1 MGTGPVRVLIAGGGI
16 GGLAAALCLHR
27 SGHEVTVFESVAR
40 PRELGVGINL
50 LPHSVR
56 VLHDLG
62 LEAVLR
68 EAAVQT
74 TELRFYSDDGILI
87 WAEQRGV
94 AAGNPWPQYSI
105 HRGRL
110 QMLLLDA
117 VRDEVGSGRI
127 LTGHHLA
134 AVEQDARGVTAHFDD
149 RRTGVRAG
157 TYRGDVLVGCDGL
170 HSAVRKALVPGEGPP
185 LYSGLVLWRGAV
197 EAPPFLDGRT
207 MFMAGHDRQKAVV
220 YPIRG
225 PIRPDGTVLT
235 NWVVERPVDLD
246 VTAADWNAPADP
258 AGVAGWFEEWDF
270 GWIHVGRLIDS
281 AEAAYE
287 FPMVD
292 RDPIDRWSHGRVTL
306 LGDAAHPMRPNGS
319 NGASQAI
326 LDAEAVAR
334 ALTGEGDAVTALDRY
349 DDERREATG
358 RLVLANR
365 QAGPERVMQRVRDEC
380 DGSCVGTHTCVPKAE
395 LEREA
400 NSYKVLAG
408 FDLARLR
415 GMAESAETD

>member
-1 MGTGPVRVLIAGGGI
+1 M
-16 GGLAAALCLHR
+16 
-27 SGHEVTVFESVAR
+27 
-40 PRELGVGINL
+40 
-50 LPHSVR
+50 
-56 VLHDLG
+56 
-62 LEAVLR
+62 
-68 EAAVQT
+68 
-74 TELRFYSDDGILI
+74 
-87 WAEQRGV
+87 
-94 AAGNPWPQYSI
+94 
-105 HRGRL
+105 
-110 QMLLLDA
+110 
-117 VRDEVGSGRI
+117 
-127 LTGHHLA
+127 
-134 AVEQDARGVTAHFDD
+134 
-149 RRTGVRAG
+149 
-157 TYRGDVLVGCDGL
+157 
-170 HSAVRKALVPGEGPP
+170 
-185 LYSGLVLWRGAV
+185 
-197 EAPPFLDGRT
+197 
-207 MFMAGHDRQKAVV
+207 
-220 YPIRG
+220 
-225 PIRPDGTVLT
+225 
-235 NWVVERPVDLD
+235 
-246 VTAADWNAPADP
+246 
-258 AGVAGWFEEWDF
+258 
-270 GWIHVGRLIDS
+270 IHVGRLIDS